1 MISRKFPAVVVRNS
15 AGPINTPIQV
25 ELAWDP
31 DRDPFAV
38 AMTCS
43 LSAEQSGTGSDQDIV
58 WVFGRDLLADGLRSA
73 RVVGRGDV
81 KMRLDRS
88 DQARLIICLSSH
100 DGHADLALPVP
111 DASAFLDDTRQHS
124 ELGDEDVEDL
134 IDEFLKELSE

>member
-15 AGPINTPIQV
+15 AGPVNIPIQV

-43 LSAEQSGTGSDQDIV
+43 IPSELSVTDPDEEIV

-81 KMRLDRS
+81 KVRLDRS
-88 DQARLIICLSSH
+88 DQTRLIVCLTSH
-100 DGHADLALPVP
+100 EGHADLELPVL
-111 DASAFLDDTRQHS
+111 DAGVFLDETRQHS
-124 ELGDEDVEDL
+124 ELGNEDVGEL
-134 IDEFLKELSE
+134 VDEFLKEFE